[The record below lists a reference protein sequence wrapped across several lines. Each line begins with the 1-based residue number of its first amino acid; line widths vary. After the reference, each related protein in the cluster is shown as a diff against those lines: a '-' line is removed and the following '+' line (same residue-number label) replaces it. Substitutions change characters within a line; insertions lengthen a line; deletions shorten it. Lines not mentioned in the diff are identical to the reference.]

1 MKTSRIDVS
10 FTNIPILQLVA
21 LKKIILK
28 SVKYLLLI
36 PLLILFACSSNNHED
51 GYKLS
56 FWSSSNNYEIKFS
69 KTLIEKW
76 NIQHPNDKI
85 QYQPVPEGQSSEEI
99 ILAAVVGKTTS
110 DIYSNMWQGSVE
122 FYAKANIL
130 IPLDTLVGFNEFI
143 YSRCDSATIKEI
155 TSDDGHIYQVP
166 WKINPI
172 ITLYNH
178 TVKSDLGI
186 DEGPLTYSKFLK
198 AGEKNKIDN
207 SDDGY
212 IDQWLGIT
220 SVKVVWYQR
229 LFNFYPLYLAAS
241 NGLPLIENN
250 KAAFNNEYAIEVF
263 RFLQNIYIN
272 DYFTKD
278 QEAATQDKFISQ
290 SVLTKFT
297 GPWEINYLDKYKP
310 EDLDYD
316 FTNIPV
322 PDDHEGPIYT
332 YGDPKSIVVFN
343 TCKDPQLAFD
353 FVKTMVNISGDS
365 LFLTLSNQLPR
376 RKGIDTI
383 AAFQDFY
390 SNHPK
395 HKVFAKQAKYVKGID
410 NCEVITEVL
419 DIISQEYEACVLYN
433 IKTPEKAIADAE
445 KAVNV
450 LLGAK

>member
-1 MKTSRIDVS
+1 M
-10 FTNIPILQLVA
+10 
-21 LKKIILK
+21 
-28 SVKYLLLI
+28 
-36 PLLILFACSSNNHED
+36 FACSGSNKKK
-51 GYKLS
+51 GYELS
-56 FWSSSNNYEIKFS
+56 YWSSSNSSEIEFS
-69 KTLIEKW
+69 KTLVENW
-76 NIQHPNDKI
+76 NTLYPNDKI

-130 IPLDTLVGFNEFI
+130 IALDTLNGFNEFI

-155 TSDDGHIYQVP
+155 TSDDGHIYQIP

-178 TVKSDLGI
+178 VVKSDLKVG
-186 DEGPLTYSKFLK
+186 EGPLTYSKFLA
-198 AGEKNKIDN
+198 AGKLNKKDN
-207 SDDGY
+207 SGDGY
-212 IDQWLGIT
+212 VDQWLGIT
-220 SVKVVWYQR
+220 STKVVWYQR

-241 NGLPLIENN
+241 DGLPLIENN
-250 KAAFNNEYAIEVF
+250 RAAFNNEYAIEVF
-263 RFLQNIYIN
+263 QFLQDIYID

-297 GPWEINYLDKYKP
+297 GPWEINYLNKFKS
-310 EDLDYD
+310 EDMDFD

-322 PDDHEGPIYT
+322 PDDHVGPIYT

-343 TCKDPQLAFD
+343 TCENPDLAFD
-353 FVKTMVNISGDS
+353 FIKTMVNISGDS
-365 LFLTLSNQLPR
+365 LFLALSFQMPR
-376 RKGIDTI
+376 RTGIDTI
-383 AAFQDFY
+383 PAFKEFF
-390 SNHPK
+390 NNNPK
-395 HKVFAKQAKYVKGID
+395 FKVFAEQAKYVKGID

-433 IKTPEKAIADAE
+433 LKTPEKAIADAE

>member
-1 MKTSRIDVS
+1 
-10 FTNIPILQLVA
+10 
-21 LKKIILK
+21 
-28 SVKYLLLI
+28 
-36 PLLILFACSSNNHED
+36 LFACSSSNKKK

-56 FWSSSNNYEIKFS
+56 YWSSSNSSEIEFS
-69 KTLIEKW
+69 KTLAERW
-76 NIQHPNDKI
+76 NTLHPNEKI

-122 FYAKANIL
+122 FYAKAKIL
-130 IPLDTLVGFNEFI
+130 VALDTLDGFNEFI
-143 YSRCDSATIKEI
+143 NSRCDSATIKEI
-155 TSDDGHIYQVP
+155 TSGDGHIYQIP

-178 TVKSDLGI
+178 VVKSDLKIG
-186 DEGPLTYSKFLK
+186 EGPLTYSKFLA
-198 AGEKNKIDN
+198 AGELNKKDN
-207 SDDGY
+207 SGDGY
-212 IDQWLGIT
+212 VDQWLGIT
-220 SVKVVWYQR
+220 STKVVWYQR

-241 NGLPLIENN
+241 DGMPLIENN
-250 KAAFNNEYAIEVF
+250 RAAFNNEYAIEVF
-263 RFLQNIYIN
+263 QFLQDIYIEN
-272 DYFTKD
+272 YFTKD

-297 GPWEINYLDKYKP
+297 GPWEINYLNKFKS
-310 EDLDYD
+310 EGMDYD

-343 TCKDPQLAFD
+343 TCEDPELAFE
-353 FVKTMVNISGDS
+353 FIKTMVNISGDS
-365 LFLTLSNQLPR
+365 LFLKLSYQMPR
-376 RKGIDTI
+376 RTGIDTI
-383 AAFQDFY
+383 PAFQNFF
-390 SNHPK
+390 NNNPK
-395 HKVFAKQAKYVKGID
+395 FKVFAKQAKHVKGID

-433 IKTPEKAIADAE
+433 LKTPEKAIADAE

>member
-1 MKTSRIDVS
+1 
-10 FTNIPILQLVA
+10 
-21 LKKIILK
+21 
-28 SVKYLLLI
+28 
-36 PLLILFACSSNNHED
+36 LFACSSSNKKK
-51 GYKLS
+51 GYELS
-56 FWSSSNNYEIKFS
+56 YWSSSNSSEIEFS
-69 KTLIEKW
+69 KILTENW
-76 NIQHPNDKI
+76 NLLHPNDKI

-130 IPLDTLVGFNEFI
+130 VALDMLAGFNEFI
-143 YSRCDSATIKEI
+143 YSRCDSATIQEI
-155 TSDDGHIYQVP
+155 TSDDGHIYQIP

-178 TVKSDLGI
+178 AVKSDLRIG
-186 DEGPLTYSKFLK
+186 EGPLTYSKFLE
-198 AGEKNKIDN
+198 AGYKIKKDN
-207 SDDGY
+207 SGDGY
-212 IDQWLGIT
+212 VDQWLGIT
-220 SVKVVWYQR
+220 STKVVWYQR

-250 KAAFNNEYAIEVF
+250 RAAFNNEYAIEVF
-263 RFLQNIYIN
+263 QFLQDIYIEN
-272 DYFTKD
+272 YFTKD

-290 SVLTKFT
+290 SVFTKFT
-297 GPWEINYLDKYKP
+297 GPWEINYLNKFKA
-310 EDLDYD
+310 EDMDYD

-322 PDDHEGPIYT
+322 PDDHEGAIYT

-343 TCKDPQLAFD
+343 TCEDPDLAFD
-353 FVKTMVNISGDS
+353 FIKTMVNISGDS
-365 LFLTLSNQLPR
+365 LFLALSYQMPR

-383 AAFQDFY
+383 PAFQDFF
-390 SNHPK
+390 NNNPK
-395 HKVFAKQAKYVKGID
+395 FKVFAEQAKHVKGID

-433 IKTPEKAIADAE
+433 LKTPEKAIADAE